1 MIQRRAVLAAAAFAC
16 ISGATGVAHA
26 QAPAWPTKPVTL
38 IVSYPP
44 GGGAD
49 IMARMIAPKIGEA
62 LGQPLVIEN
71 RPGGSG
77 QLAAGAVSRAP
88 ADGYT
93 LLFDASSYA
102 VTPTLF
108 PNSPYKGGKAF
119 RTIAVTALFP
129 NVVLV
134 NPTLPA
140 RSVAELVAAAKAKP
154 DAVAFA
160 SSGNGSAQHLAG
172 VLFEQSAKVQMMHVP
187 YKGGGPAL
195 NDVIG
200 GQVPV
205 FFGNVASTLQ
215 HIQSGKLRPLA
226 VSGRTRSAALP
237 DVPTGIQA
245 GLPGFEIYEWNGLFA
260 PAGTPDTVVDKLS
273 KAVQHALQSPEVKG
287 RIAALGG
294 EPFQGGMDESA
305 KFVSGELERM
315 SKLIKDRSVTVE

>member
-1 MIQRRAVLAAAAFAC
+1 MIARRTFLAAAFATLA
-16 ISGATGVAHA
+16 GFAATPSHA
-26 QAPAWPTKPVTL
+26 EDWPTKPVTV
-38 IVSYPP
+38 IVTYPP

-49 IMARMIAPKIGEA
+49 IMARLIAPKMGEA
-62 LGQPLVIEN
+62 LGQAIVIEN

-77 QLAAGAVSRAP
+77 QLGAGAVTRAP

-108 PNSPYKGGKAF
+108 PNSPYKAGKAF
-119 RTIAVTALFP
+119 RPIAVTALFP

-134 NPTLPA
+134 NPGFPA
-140 RSVAELVAAAKAKP
+140 RDIAQLVDLAKRKP
-154 DAVAFA
+154 DNVAFA

-172 VLFEQSAKVQMMHVP
+172 VLFEQSAKVDMMHVP

-195 NDVIG
+195 NDVMG

-215 HIQSGKLRPLA
+215 HIQSGKLRALA
-226 VSGRTRSAALP
+226 VTGRSRAKSLP
-237 DVPTGIQA
+237 DVPTVAQSGV
-245 GLPGFEIYEWNGLFA
+245 PGFEIYEWNGLFA
-260 PAGTPDTVVDKLS
+260 PVGTPDAVVKKLES
-273 KAVQHALQSPEVKG
+273 AVRQALAAPEVQQ

-294 EPFQGGMDESA
+294 EPFQGGSDEAA
-305 KFVSGELERM
+305 KFVGAELERM
-315 SKLIKDRSVTVE
+315 GRLIKERSITVE